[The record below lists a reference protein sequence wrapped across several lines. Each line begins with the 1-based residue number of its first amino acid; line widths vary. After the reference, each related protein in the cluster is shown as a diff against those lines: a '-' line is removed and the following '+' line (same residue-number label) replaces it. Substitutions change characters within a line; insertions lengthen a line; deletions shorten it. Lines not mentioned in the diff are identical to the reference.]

1 MTIIRRME
9 AQLDP
14 TKQVQA
20 RRYARTQRLLSLVDL
35 LVGFV
40 YLLAWAF
47 SGLGVRLKELM
58 LTFTDQNWL
67 LVAGTLLALSAGM
80 ALVNL
85 PLGYYSSF
93 VLPHRYGL
101 SNQTLK
107 GWITDQLKGLLISAP
122 LGLLLVELLY
132 LVLGAY
138 PDTWWLWAAGIMLL
152 VNVLLANLAPVLI
165 LPLFNKYTLLGE
177 EHADLEARLL
187 KLAESAGTQ
196 VKGVYKM
203 DMSRRTSAAN
213 AGLTGLG
220 SSRRIVLGDT
230 LINEFSPDEIETVLA
245 HELGHHVNR
254 DIPLMIAFGT
264 LETLLGFFLAG
275 ELLQA
280 GVGVAGLAGPA
291 DPAAMPLLTL
301 ALGLYGMLT
310 TPLDNLFS
318 RWRERLADRY
328 ALAATGKGRAFAS
341 AMTRLANQ
349 NLAEVDPPAWVEFL
363 FYSHPALGRRIEMAN
378 TLAPGEA
385 RA

>member
-1 MTIIRRME
+1 MAIIRHME

-14 TKQVQA
+14 AKQEQA
-20 RRYARTQRLLSLVDL
+20 RQYARTRRLLSLVDL
-35 LVGFV
+35 LIGLV
-40 YLLAWAF
+40 YLLVWVF
-47 SGLGVRLKELM
+47 SGLGARLKELI

-67 LVAGTLLALSAGM
+67 LVAGILLALGAGM
-80 ALVNL
+80 ALVSL
-85 PLGYYSSF
+85 PLGYYSGF

-107 GWITDQLKGLLISAP
+107 DWLIDQLKGLLISAP
-122 LGLLLVELLY
+122 LALLLVELLY

-165 LPLFNKYTLLGE
+165 LPLFNKYTPLGE
-177 EHADLEARLL
+177 EHADLEQRLL
-187 KLAESAGTQ
+187 KLAEKAGAQ
-196 VKGVYKM
+196 VKGVFKM

-275 ELLQA
+275 QLLQV
-280 GVGVAGLAGPA
+280 GVGAASLTGPA
-291 DPAAMPLLTL
+291 DPAAMPLLAL

-328 ALAATGKGRAFAS
+328 ALATTGKGRAFAS

-363 FYSHPALGRRIEMAN
+363 FYSHPALGKRIIMARK
-378 TLAPGEA
+378 LAPEESQP
-385 RA
+385 

>member
-1 MTIIRRME
+1 MAIIRHME
-9 AQLDP
+9 AQLDQA
-14 TKQVQA
+14 KQEQA
-20 RRYARTQRLLSLVDL
+20 RQYARTRRLLSLVDL
-35 LVGFV
+35 LIGLV
-40 YLLAWAF
+40 YLLVWVF
-47 SGLGVRLKELM
+47 TGLGVRLKAVM

-67 LVAGTLLALSAGM
+67 LVAGILLALGAGM
-80 ALVNL
+80 ALVSL
-85 PLGYYSSF
+85 PLGYYTGF

-107 GWITDQLKGLLISAP
+107 DWLGDQLKGLLISVP
-122 LGLLLVELLY
+122 LALLLVQLLY

-165 LPLFNKYTLLGE
+165 LPLFNKYTPLGE
-177 EHADLEARLL
+177 EHADLEQRLL
-187 KLAESAGTQ
+187 KLAEKAGTQ
-196 VKGVYKM
+196 VKGVFKM

-254 DIPLMIAFGT
+254 DIPLMITFGT

-275 ELLQA
+275 QLLQV
-280 GVGVAGLAGPA
+280 GVGAAGLAGPA
-291 DPAAMPLLTL
+291 DPAAMPLLAL

-328 ALAATGKGRAFAS
+328 ALATTGKGLAFAS

-363 FYSHPALGRRIEMAN
+363 FYSHPALGKRIQMARK
-378 TLAPGEA
+378 LAPEESQP
-385 RA
+385 

>member
-1 MTIIRRME
+1 MAIIRHME
-9 AQLDP
+9 AQLDQA
-14 TKQVQA
+14 KQEQA
-20 RRYARTQRLLSLVDL
+20 RQYARTRRLLSLVDL
-35 LVGFV
+35 LIGLV
-40 YLLAWAF
+40 YLLVWIF
-47 SGLGVRLKELM
+47 SGLGARLKAVM

-67 LVAGTLLALSAGM
+67 LVAGILLALGAGM
-80 ALVNL
+80 ALVSL
-85 PLGYYSSF
+85 PLGYYSGF

-101 SNQTLK
+101 SNQTFK

-122 LGLLLVELLY
+122 LGLLLVQLLY

-165 LPLFNKYTLLGE
+165 LPLFNKYTPLGE
-177 EHADLEARLL
+177 EHADLEQRLL
-187 KLAESAGTQ
+187 KLAEKAGTQ
-196 VKGVYKM
+196 VKGVFKM

-275 ELLQA
+275 QLLQV
-280 GVGVAGLAGPA
+280 GVGAASLTGPA
-291 DPAAMPLLTL
+291 DPAAMPLLAL
-301 ALGLYGMLT
+301 ALGLYGLLT
-310 TPLDNLFS
+310 SPLDNLFS

-328 ALAATGKGRAFAS
+328 ALTTTGKGRAFAS

-349 NLAEVDPPAWVEFL
+349 NLAEVNPSAWVEFL
-363 FYSHPALGRRIEMAN
+363 FYSHPALGKRIIMARE
-378 TLAPGEA
+378 LAPEEGQP
-385 RA
+385 

>member
-1 MTIIRRME
+1 MAIIRHME
-9 AQLDP
+9 AQLDQA
-14 TKQVQA
+14 KQEQA
-20 RRYARTQRLLSLVDL
+20 RQYARTRRLLSLVDL
-35 LVGFV
+35 LIGLV
-40 YLLAWAF
+40 YLLVWIF
-47 SGLGVRLKELM
+47 SGLGARLKAVM

-67 LVAGTLLALSAGM
+67 LVAGILLALGAGM
-80 ALVNL
+80 ALVSL
-85 PLGYYSSF
+85 PLGYYTGF

-107 GWITDQLKGLLISAP
+107 DWLGDQLKGLLISVP
-122 LGLLLVELLY
+122 LALLLVQLLY

-165 LPLFNKYTLLGE
+165 LPLFNKYTPLGE
-177 EHADLEARLL
+177 EHADLEQRLL
-187 KLAESAGTQ
+187 KLAEKAGTQ
-196 VKGVYKM
+196 VKGVFKM

-254 DIPLMIAFGT
+254 DIPLMITFGT

-275 ELLQA
+275 QLLQV
-280 GVGVAGLAGPA
+280 GVGAAGLAGPA
-291 DPAAMPLLTL
+291 DPAAMPLLAL

-328 ALAATGKGRAFAS
+328 ALATTGKGLAFAS

-363 FYSHPALGRRIEMAN
+363 FYSHPALGKRIQMARK
-378 TLAPGEA
+378 LAPEESQP
-385 RA
+385 

>member
-1 MTIIRRME
+1 MAIIRHME
-9 AQLDP
+9 AQLDQA
-14 TKQVQA
+14 KQEQA
-20 RRYARTQRLLSLVDL
+20 RQYARTRRLLSLVDL
-35 LVGFV
+35 LIGLV
-40 YLLAWAF
+40 YLLVWIF
-47 SGLGVRLKELM
+47 SGLGVRLKAVM
-58 LTFTDQNWL
+58 LTFTDQNSL
-67 LVAGTLLALSAGM
+67 LVAGILLALGAGM
-80 ALVNL
+80 ALVSL
-85 PLGYYSSF
+85 PLGYYSGF
-93 VLPHRYGL
+93 VLPHRYDL

-107 GWITDQLKGLLISAP
+107 DWLIDQLKGLLISAP
-122 LGLLLVELLY
+122 LALLLVELLY

-165 LPLFNKYTLLGE
+165 LPLFNKYTPLGE
-177 EHADLEARLL
+177 EHTDLEQRLL
-187 KLAESAGTQ
+187 KLAEKAGAQ
-196 VKGVYKM
+196 VKGVFKM

-275 ELLQA
+275 QLLQV
-280 GVGVAGLAGPA
+280 GVGAAGLAGPA
-291 DPAAMPLLTL
+291 DPAAMPLLAL

-328 ALAATGKGRAFAS
+328 ALATTGKGRAFAS

-363 FYSHPALGRRIEMAN
+363 FYSHPALGKRIQMARE
-378 TLAPGEA
+378 LAPEEGQP
-385 RA
+385 

>member
-1 MTIIRRME
+1 MAIIRHME
-9 AQLDP
+9 AQLDQA
-14 TKQVQA
+14 KQEQA
-20 RRYARTQRLLSLVDL
+20 RQYARTRRLLSLVDL
-35 LVGFV
+35 LIGLV
-40 YLLAWAF
+40 YLLVWIF
-47 SGLGVRLKELM
+47 SGLGARLKELM
-58 LTFTDQNWL
+58 LSFTDQNWL
-67 LVAGTLLALSAGM
+67 LVAGILLALGAGM
-80 ALVNL
+80 ALVSL
-85 PLGYYSSF
+85 PLGYYSGF

-107 GWITDQLKGLLISAP
+107 DWLGDQLKGLLISAP
-122 LGLLLVELLY
+122 LALLLVELVY
-132 LVLGAY
+132 LVLDAY

-165 LPLFNKYTLLGE
+165 LPLFNKYTPLGE
-177 EHADLEARLL
+177 EHADLEQRLL
-187 KLAESAGTQ
+187 KLAEKAGAQ
-196 VKGVYKM
+196 VKGVFKM

-275 ELLQA
+275 QLLQV
-280 GVGVAGLAGPA
+280 GVGAAGLAGPA
-291 DPAAMPLLTL
+291 DPAAMPLLAL

-328 ALAATGKGRAFAS
+328 SLATTGKGLAFAS

-349 NLAEVDPPAWVEFL
+349 NLAEVDPPAWVEIL
-363 FYSHPALGRRIEMAN
+363 FYSHPALGKRIQMARKL
-378 TLAPGEA
+378 TLEESQP
-385 RA
+385 

>member
-1 MTIIRRME
+1 ME

-14 TKQVQA
+14 AKQEQA
-20 RRYARTQRLLSLVDL
+20 RQYALTRRLLSLVDL
-35 LVGFV
+35 LIGLA
-40 YLLAWAF
+40 YLLAWVF
-47 SGLGVRLKELM
+47 TGLGGRLKALM
-58 LTFTDQNWL
+58 LTVTDQHWL
-67 LVAGTLLALSAGM
+67 LVAGMLLALGAGL
-80 ALVNL
+80 ALLSL
-85 PLGYYSSF
+85 PLGYYSGF
-93 VLPHRYGL
+93 VLPHCYGL
-101 SNQTLK
+101 SNQSLK
-107 GWITDQLKGLLISAP
+107 DWVVDQLKGLLISAP
-122 LGLLLVELLY
+122 LALLLVELLY

-165 LPLFNKYTLLGE
+165 APLFNKYTPLGE

-187 KLAESAGTQ
+187 RLAEKAGTQ
-196 VKGVYKM
+196 VKGVFKM

-254 DIPLMIAFGT
+254 DIPLMITFGT

-275 ELLQA
+275 QLLKY
-280 GVGVAGLAGPA
+280 GVGATGLSSPA
-291 DPAAMPLLTL
+291 DPAAMPLLAL

-310 TPLDNLFS
+310 APLDNLFS
-318 RWRERLADRY
+318 RWRESLADRY
-328 ALAATGKGRAFAS
+328 ALGVTGKGRAFAS

-349 NLAEVDPPAWVEFL
+349 NLAEVNPPAWVEVL
-363 FYSHPALGRRIEMAN
+363 FYSHPALGKRIQMARI
-378 TLAPGEA
+378 LAPEEGQP
-385 RA
+385 